1 MKKPRLKTYIF
12 MALCCTMGLFV
23 KKIINP
29 FANVITD
36 SLRIPGGISTAF
48 STVFVVVAVEL
59 VGMKWAGSLMGLVQ
73 GGLALAMGRVG
84 SMGALMPLGY
94 FVPGLV
100 TDLARMILLKTNCT
114 QTERVVFMNMAASVS
129 AALKPAGI
137 ATAAFF
143 TAEAMVRLMMQSSLP
158 DLMAASSMASTPS
171 SSRHLAML
179 FFSRKDT
186 ESFAAV

>member
-29 FANVITD
+29 FANIITD
-36 SLRIPGGISTAF
+36 SLHIPGGISTAF
-48 STVFVVVAVEL
+48 STVFIVVAVEL
-59 VGMKWAGSLMGLVQ
+59 VGVRWSGSLMGLVQ

-84 SMGALMPLGY
+84 SMGALMPIGY

-129 AALKPAGI
+129 AALTANTLVFHLKGI
-137 ATAAFF
+137 VLLLYLSVSAISGFAFGLMG
-143 TAEAMVRLMMQSSLP
+143 AELVR
-158 DLMAASSMASTPS
+158 
-171 SSRHLAML
+171 RVKKVI
-179 FFSRKDT
+179 R
-186 ESFAAV
+186 